1 MEKPTNIKDKNV
13 LAYIDY
19 LEKKLQVY
27 TKSPYVNSYLSLKRM
42 VDRGNLQLEQSAD
55 ADIDFDSDKFK
66 AVSKFVSL
74 QKDYLEQMDYYRT
87 KMTPLEQRE
96 LDEEIRQSAGIAEK
110 VAMKNKNA
118 GS

>member
-13 LAYIDY
+13 LAFINH
-19 LEKKLQVY
+19 LEAKLEAY
-27 TKSPYVNSYLSLKRM
+27 TKSPYVNSYMSLKRM

-55 ADIDFDSDKFK
+55 SDIDFDSDKFK

-87 KMTPLEQRE
+87 KMIPLEQRQI
-96 LDEEIRQSAGIAEK
+96 DEEMKGNAGIAEK
-110 VAMKNKNA
+110 VAMKTQN
-118 GS
+118 GRS